1 MSTGATALPAR
12 TDVVVVGAGPTGLAL
27 ACGLAARGIEPLV
40 LDRVA
45 QGGNTS
51 RAAVV
56 HARTLEVLE
65 DIEVTEH
72 LLRLG
77 VVVPRFTIRD
87 RDRPLLAIPFQ
98 DLPTKY
104 PYTLMLPQDVTERIL
119 GERLAA
125 LGGRVRRSLAVTG
138 VAIGDDGAEV
148 TVAGADGSSVPVHA
162 RYVVGCDGMHSAV
175 REKAGIGFTGDRYAQ
190 SFVLADVGM
199 DWRLPRDE
207 VNLFFSPNGL
217 VVVAPLPRD
226 LYRIVATLD
235 DAPETL
241 GIDDVQ
247 ALLDAR
253 GPATAPA
260 AVRHVEWSSRFRVHH
275 RVADSYRN
283 GPAFLAGDA
292 AHVHSPA
299 GGQGMNTGIQD
310 AIMLAELLAD
320 VVGGDAPAADLDR
333 YETVR
338 RPVALGVVAMTHRL
352 SRAATARHPL
362 TRLLRNTALQAAG
375 RLRPVRHAFAM
386 NLSELNTRPT
396 PTDGRTRR
404 RPSDRLLDDAT
415 RIARGHRA
423 SKG

>member
-1 MSTGATALPAR
+1 MSTGATALPALPTLPLR

-27 ACGLAARGIEPLV
+27 ACGLAARGVEPLV

-45 QGGNTS
+45 QGANTS

-87 RDRPLLAIPFQ
+87 RDRPLLEIPFD
-98 DLPTKY
+98 DLPTQY

-125 LGGRVRRSLAVTG
+125 LGGRVHRPLAVTG
-138 VAIGDDGAEV
+138 VAIGDDGADV
-148 TVAGADGSSVPVHA
+148 TAARPDGSTVSVHA

-175 REKAGIGFTGDRYAQ
+175 REQSGIGFTGDRYPQ

-199 DWRLPRDE
+199 DWPLPRDE

-217 VVVAPLPRD
+217 VVVAPLPGD
-226 LYRIVATLD
+226 LYRVVATLD

-241 GIDDVQ
+241 GIVDVQ

-253 GPATAPA
+253 GPAAAPA
-260 AVRHVEWSSRFRVHH
+260 TVRQVAWSSRFRVHH
-275 RVADSYRN
+275 RLADGYRN
-283 GPAFLAGDA
+283 GPVFLAGDA

-310 AIMLAELLAD
+310 AIMLSGLLAG
-320 VVGGDAPAADLDR
+320 VLGGHIPAEDLDR

-352 SRAATARHPL
+352 SRAATARYPL
-362 TRLLRNTALQAAG
+362 TRAVRNTALRAAG

-386 NLSELNTRPT
+386 NLSELNTRP
-396 PTDGRTRR
+396 D
-404 RPSDRLLDDAT
+404 DR
-415 RIARGHRA
+415 AR
-423 SKG
+423 SVVTT

>member
-27 ACGLAARGIEPLV
+27 ACGLAARGVEPLV

-45 QGGNTS
+45 QGANTS
-51 RAAVV
+51 RAAVL

-65 DIEVTEH
+65 DIEVTEQ

-87 RDRPLLAIPFQ
+87 RDRPLLDIPFH

-104 PYTLMLPQDVTERIL
+104 PYTVMLPQDVTERIL
-119 GERLAA
+119 GERLAT
-125 LGGRVRRSLAVTG
+125 LGGRVHRPLAVSG
-138 VAIGDDGAEV
+138 VAIGDDGADV
-148 TVAGADGSSVPVHA
+148 TVVGPDGSTAPVHA

-175 REKAGIGFTGDRYAQ
+175 REAAGIGFTGDRYPQ

-199 DWRLPRDE
+199 DWPFPRDA
-207 VNLFFSPNGL
+207 VHLFFSPNGL
-217 VVVAPLPRD
+217 VVVAPLPGDR
-226 LYRIVATLD
+226 YRVVATLD
-235 DAPETL
+235 EAPETL
-241 GIDDVQ
+241 GIADVQ

-253 GPATAPA
+253 GPVAPPA
-260 AVRHVEWSSRFRVHH
+260 AVRHVEWSSRFQVHH
-275 RVADSYRN
+275 RLADSYRN
-283 GPAFLAGDA
+283 GPVFLAGDA

-320 VVGGDAPAADLDR
+320 VLDGHAPAADLDR

-352 SRAATARHPL
+352 SSAATARRPL
-362 TRLLRNTALQAAG
+362 TRFLRNSALHAAG

-386 NLSELNTRPT
+386 NLSELNTRP
-396 PTDGRTRR
+396 DDRR
-404 RPSDRLLDDAT
+404 RTSASPTVRPA
-415 RIARGHRA
+415 AR
-423 SKG
+423 

>member
-1 MSTGATALPAR
+1 MSTGATVLPAR

-27 ACGLAARGIEPLV
+27 ACGLAARGVEPLV

-45 QGGNTS
+45 EGASTS

-65 DIEVTEH
+65 DIEVAEH

-87 RDRPLLAIPFQ
+87 RDRPLLEIPFD
-98 DLPTKY
+98 DLPTAY

-119 GERLAA
+119 GERLVA
-125 LGGRVRRSLAVTG
+125 LGGRVHRPLGVTG
-138 VAIGDDGAEV
+138 VAIGDDGADV
-148 TVAGADGSSVPVHA
+148 TVVRPDGSTAPVHA
-162 RYVVGCDGMHSAV
+162 RYLIGCDGMHSVV
-175 REKAGIGFTGDRYAQ
+175 REQAGIGFTGDRYPQ

-199 DWRLPRDE
+199 DWPLPRDE

-217 VVVAPLPRD
+217 VVVAPLPGD
-226 LYRIVATLD
+226 LYRVVATLD
-235 DAPETL
+235 EAPETL
-241 GIDDVQ
+241 GILDVQ

-253 GPATAPA
+253 GPGAAS

-275 RVADSYRN
+275 RLADVYRN
-283 GPAFLAGDA
+283 GPVLLAGDA

-320 VVGGDAPAADLDR
+320 VLGGHVPAAELDR

-338 RPVALGVVAMTHRL
+338 RPVALGVVGMTHRL
-352 SRAATARHPL
+352 SRAATARNPL
-362 TRLLRNTALQAAG
+362 TRVLRNTALRAAG

-386 NLSELNTRPT
+386 SLSELDTKPDDRARPV
-396 PTDGRTRR
+396 
-404 RPSDRLLDDAT
+404 AT
-415 RIARGHRA
+415 I
-423 SKG
+423 